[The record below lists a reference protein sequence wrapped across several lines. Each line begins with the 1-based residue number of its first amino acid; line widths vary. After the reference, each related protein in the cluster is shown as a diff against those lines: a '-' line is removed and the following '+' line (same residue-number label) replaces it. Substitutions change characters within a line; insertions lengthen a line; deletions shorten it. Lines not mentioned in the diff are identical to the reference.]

1 MLVVVSLSS
10 HNAARSI
17 HMFSCTGTITVETSC
32 VDVFS
37 GDSKGLTEDLFE
49 VVTRPA
55 FTTGPPHKGQG
66 AFYRLWNSET
76 VTLLLKSILQYT
88 HQSHCQDETPIIL
101 RKRDSKKNSSPN
113 QTHDL
118 HPPTGF
124 GHPHLPSAHDLPSE
138 KPVWSRSIPGEAC
151 MYLGTVATRGAPR
164 PRRNPFV
171 RTVGVVRFWAL
182 FGVGVRDMEGQ
193 VESQRVSTSTTCL
206 GKPKQPDGWEQVLA
220 CSRVRS
226 FGEWLG
232 LGSSIVFLVTGETQE
247 GYAERP

>member
-1 MLVVVSLSS
+1 MVLVVVSLSS

-101 RKRDSKKNSSPN
+101 RKRDSKKNSSHLADLIYTPPKRLHGKETPTEFRLHL
-113 QTHDL
+113 QT
-118 HPPTGF
+118 PPAG
-124 GHPHLPSAHDLPSE
+124 
-138 KPVWSRSIPGEAC
+138 
-151 MYLGTVATRGAPR
+151 GAVR
-164 PRRNPFV
+164 ALRR
-171 RTVGVVRFWAL
+171 
-182 FGVGVRDMEGQ
+182 
-193 VESQRVSTSTTCL
+193 
-206 GKPKQPDGWEQVLA
+206 DG
-220 CSRVRS
+220 
-226 FGEWLG
+226 
-232 LGSSIVFLVTGETQE
+232 
-247 GYAERP
+247 